1 VLEALQGVL
10 VAAVVGP
17 LVVVLHHEE
26 LDLTRNSQNVHSS
39 SDDFEVV
46 PFGINLEQEDPPGGA
61 HRDDALESRDLAG
74 SDDLGELVLV
84 SSVVDAALKEEVVQ
98 GD

>member
-1 VLEALQGVL
+1 MLEALQGVM
-10 VAAVVGP
+10 VAAAVGP
-17 LVVVLHHEE
+17 LEVILHHEE
-26 LDLTRNSQNVHSS
+26 LDLTRNSQKVHGA

-61 HRDDALESRDLAG
+61 LHDALESLDMAG
-74 SDDLGELVLV
+74 SHDLGELVLV
-84 SSVVDAALKEEVVQ
+84 SPEVEAALEEVVQ